1 MDPAG
6 ESAIP
11 GPWLDRGFAGL
22 FLVFPL
28 RLKHFCNRVLKME
41 HYRSAPC
48 DYESVSGRVLCLDIH
63 ASYRCRHSGACCTA
77 GWAIPIEGP
86 AFETLRVHF
95 GRERDLF
102 RTGGPLPEGAVAIL
116 GIDRNGA
123 CVFFDEE
130 NKRLCRVH
138 RDVGQE
144 YLPAACR
151 QFPRIAL
158 HDPRGTLISLSHY
171 CPTAASLIA
180 GVASRDRWA
189 IVPAPSSLA
198 IDGVEGLDARDA
210 LPPLLAP
217 GLLMDIEGY
226 DAWERQAIELFAD
239 GTYSAAACIGAI
251 DDASQRLQRWRPGD
265 ETLADAVARE
275 FAIASAREDD
285 EDLEADVARLAA
297 ADASVPQELR
307 RPPPETGIEHAWA
320 QVAPWWPSVDPAVRA
335 YLAARLFG
343 NWIAYYGQ
351 GVHAIV
357 EYLRV
362 CLSVLKLE
370 AARLQRATTTG
381 STSSAVSA
389 LSPWQT
395 VTEAIRSADLLLVH
409 LSDPKELARHLEKPL
424 RRD

>member
-1 MDPAG
+1 
-6 ESAIP
+6 
-11 GPWLDRGFAGL
+11 
-22 FLVFPL
+22 
-28 RLKHFCNRVLKME
+28 ME
-41 HYRSAPC
+41 HYRSAHC

-63 ASYRCRHSGACCTA
+63 APYRCRHSGACCTA
-77 GWAIPIEGP
+77 GWAIPVEEP

-95 GRERDLF
+95 GRRRDLF
-102 RTGGPLPEGAVAIL
+102 RTGGPLPEGAAAIL

-123 CVFFDEE
+123 CVFFDDE
-130 NKRLCRVH
+130 NERRCRVH
-138 RDVGQE
+138 RDLGHE

-171 CPTAASLIA
+171 CPTAASLITS
-180 GVASRDRWA
+180 VASRDRLA

-198 IDGVEGLDARDA
+198 IDGIEGLDARDA

-217 GLLMDIEGY
+217 GLLMDIDGY
-226 DAWERQAIELFAD
+226 DAWERHAIELFAD
-239 GTYSAAACIGAI
+239 GTSSAAASIGAI
-251 DDASQRLQRWRPGD
+251 DEASQRLQQWRPGD
-265 ETLADAVARE
+265 EPLAAAVARE

-285 EDLEADVARLAA
+285 EDLEIDVARLAA

-307 RPPPETGIEHAWA
+307 RPPLETGIEHAWA

-370 AARLQRATTTG
+370 AARHQARALTNG
-381 STSSAVSA
+381 SASSA

-424 RRD
+424 RRA

>member
-1 MDPAG
+1 
-6 ESAIP
+6 
-11 GPWLDRGFAGL
+11 
-22 FLVFPL
+22 
-28 RLKHFCNRVLKME
+28 ME
-41 HYRSAPC
+41 HYRPAHR
-48 DYESVSGRVLCLDIH
+48 DHEIVSRHAFCLDMH

-77 GWAIPIEGP
+77 GWAIPIERP
-86 AFETLRVHF
+86 AFEMLRAHV

-102 RTGGPLPEGAVAIL
+102 RTGGTLPESAAAIL
-116 GIDRNGA
+116 GIDAHGA
-123 CVFFDEE
+123 CVFFDEH
-130 NKRLCRVH
+130 NGRLCRVH
-138 RDVGQE
+138 RDVGEE
-144 YLPAACR
+144 YLPVACR
-151 QFPRIAL
+151 QFPRVAL
-158 HDPRGTLISLSHY
+158 HDARGTLISLSHY
-171 CPTAASLIA
+171 CPTAASMIA
-180 GVASRDRWA
+180 SVASRDRFA
-189 IVPAPSSLA
+189 IVRAPSSLA
-198 IDGVEGLDARDA
+198 IDGVVEGLDARDA

-226 DAWERQAIELFAD
+226 DSWERRAIELFAD
-239 GTYSAAACIGAI
+239 GTHSAAACIAAI
-251 DDASQRLQRWRPGD
+251 ADASHRLQRWRPGD
-265 ETLADAVARE
+265 EPLAAAVARE
-275 FAIASAREDD
+275 FEFASAREDD

-307 RPPPETGIEHAWA
+307 RPPRETGIEHAWA

-370 AARLQRATTTG
+370 AARHQARALTNG
-381 STSSAVSA
+381 SASSALSA

-409 LSDPKELARHLEKPL
+409 LSDPKELARHLETPL
-424 RRD
+424 RRA